1 MELVNFPLPR
11 AEHTELQKNLLICLM
26 NSDNVFRIWTS
37 QDGSRN
43 SSHVAVP
50 LTKSIRVV

>member
-26 NSDNVFRIWTS
+26 NSDNVFRI
-37 QDGSRN
+37 
-43 SSHVAVP
+43 
-50 LTKSIRVV
+50 